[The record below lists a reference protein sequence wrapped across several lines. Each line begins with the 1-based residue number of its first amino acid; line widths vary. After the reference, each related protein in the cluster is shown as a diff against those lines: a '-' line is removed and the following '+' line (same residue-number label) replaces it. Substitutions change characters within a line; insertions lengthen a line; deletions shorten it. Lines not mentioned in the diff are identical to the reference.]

1 MSKTEYPIFSIVR
14 PTQTLLDKD
23 TNHIIADNSDVI
35 ILDYRN
41 EKEVLV
47 CAYGNYRRSVVT
59 NVNFLKPYPHGK

>member
-1 MSKTEYPIFSIVR
+1 M
-14 PTQTLLDKD
+14 DKD
-23 TNHIIADNSDVI
+23 TNHIISDNSDVI

-59 NVNFLKPYPHGK
+59 NISFLKPYPNGK